1 MTRNF
6 WKIEEK
12 DQIKFNLNVFDK
24 NNNLIDELTQKDQDI
39 ILDQKNSLHQ
49 LLLNHEI
56 LNKEIIIDN
65 IKNET
70 QELKYVFEIIDF
82 KKANDLNCEIE
93 NKNLKQNLEIKNKNV
108 EDLLQKVKHLE
119 YQLKLAIEDVKKAKE
134 SRIIERF
141 TMPEE
146 EIKNIKQYALQQFLE
161 EFLDPYLTLKI
172 AIESA
177 LNNNDLSVQNY
188 AKGFTMVVN
197 LIDEVLKN
205 KGLSIIQPL
214 INSEYDPETS
224 KIIEQIVD
232 NSLQNNTVIKIKQN
246 GYKLF
251 DRVIKP
257 ALVIT
262 SKKIIHKNKQNNKK
276 RQKNL

>member
-1 MTRNF
+1 MTSNF

-12 DQIKFNLNVFDK
+12 DWIKFNLNVFDK
-24 NNNLIDELTQKDQDI
+24 NNNLIDELIQKDQDI

-49 LLLNHEI
+49 LLLNHQI

-65 IKNET
+65 VKNET